1 MSRKAERERIITLL
15 TTAARFDVIGD
26 GAVQTFDARSPCV
39 IVLSA
44 GSEYTDL
51 SRGAGGDVATHRILA
66 TVYIRCDAGQESQ
79 AEDALDDL
87 VQDTI
92 TDLRDNGFRV
102 PGTNAR
108 PQNSAVRV
116 IDGTLYR
123 VEQIEVTTEEYD

>member
-1 MSRKAERERIITLL
+1 MSRRAERERVITSLN
-15 TTAARFDVIGD
+15 TAARFDVVGD
-26 GAVQTFDARSPCV
+26 GPIQTFDKRSPCA

-51 SRGAGGDVATHRILA
+51 SRGFGGDVATHRILV
-66 TVYIRCDAGQESQ
+66 TVYIRCDAGTEAA

-92 TDLRDNGFRV
+92 TDLRAVGFRV

-123 VEQIEVTTEEYD
+123 VEQIEVATEEYD